1 MKPTNKQT
9 WRCRDKSDAAL
20 RREIDKV
27 ALLLQL
33 GRDAV
38 RCEHDADGVGGP
50 AETHA
55 WGTAVG
61 SVRGYAADV
70 GDVATVRHAELYEG
84 VRKLA
89 R

>member
-1 MKPTNKQT
+1 MKPT
-9 WRCRDKSDAAL
+9 WRCRDEGDAAL

-27 ALLLQL
+27 AWLLQL

-38 RCEHDADGVGGP
+38 GCEHDADGVGGP

-55 WGTAVG
+55 RGVALSLRGKVR
-61 SVRGYAADV
+61 RGYTMNV
-70 GDVATVRHAELYEG
+70 GDVAAVRNAELYEG
-84 VRKLA
+84 VRNLA

>member
-1 MKPTNKQT
+1 M
-9 WRCRDKSDAAL
+9 
-20 RREIDKV
+20 

-38 RCEHDADGVGGP
+38 RCEHDADGIGRP

-55 WGTAVG
+55 LGTAVG
-61 SVRGYAADV
+61 RVRGYTADV

-84 VRKLA
+84 VRNLA